1 MQSLGK
7 SMVARERDAIKIG
20 IAQCSLAELMGDP
33 LIGLSLWRAT
43 GRPPRPRA
51 SAVAGRAGA
60 GAIARPKVLARRSP
74 PIIKQS
80 RIVYSVQA
88 ILSKVH
94 AGCTLL
100 RRRKR

>member
-7 SMVARERDAIKIG
+7 SMVACERDAIKIG

-60 GAIARPKVLARRSP
+60 GGYRATKGSRPQKPSD
-74 PIIKQS
+74 
-80 RIVYSVQA
+80 Y
-88 ILSKVH
+88 
-94 AGCTLL
+94 
-100 RRRKR
+100 